1 MGIFSKI
8 PVADFRAVVYNSTK
22 PLVMGGISL
31 NGIGLVFAGGGGKGA
46 YQIGVWKYLRE
57 AGLDKSVCAV
67 SGTSVGAL
75 NAALFVTGDLQR
87 ADKIWRNM
95 KPELILSPASYSEED
110 VVRWLTESG
119 IERNESAR
127 PIPPMPALAPVITKR
142 IRQSAPFSR
151 EGLLYLMREG
161 VDFDAIR
168 HAEIP
173 CFATCLRVPK
183 VKIRR
188 FDLREYE
195 PEEAQTIL
203 LASSAIPVVF
213 DKVPF
218 RDETYCDGGVPF
230 LGDNTPVAPIAAM
243 DVKYIIV
250 VHLTQDVLI
259 NHKRY
264 PNSKLIEITPQSDL
278 GGLMDGTLD
287 FSADGAERRIEQGYA
302 DTQKALGGF
311 VDAAIIH
318 KQNELIFH
326 AFEQS
331 ERRYQEKVGMLRAQQ
346 SRVLTR
352 DVREDYEELFSEFA
366 AAGDAAEAP
375 GMDIDALWDGLPI
388 EDDAL
393 TTT

>member
-1 MGIFSKI
+1 M
-8 PVADFRAVVYNSTK
+8 VYNSTK
-22 PLVMGGISL
+22 PLGMEGFSL
-31 NGIGLVFAGGGGKGA
+31 NGIGLVFAGGGGKGS

-57 AGLDKSVCAV
+57 VGLDRNVCAV

-75 NAALFVTGDLQR
+75 NAALFVTGDLER
-87 ADKIWRNM
+87 AEKIWRNM

-110 VVRWLTESG
+110 VIRWLTESG
-119 IERNESAR
+119 IERNEAAR
-127 PIPPMPALAPVITKR
+127 PIPPMPELAPVITKR

-151 EGLLYLMREG
+151 EGLLSLMREG
-161 VDFDAIR
+161 VDFEAIR

-183 VKIRR
+183 VKVCR

-195 PEEAQTIL
+195 PEEAQTLL

-230 LGDNTPVAPIAAM
+230 LGDNTPVAPVASM
-243 DVKYIIV
+243 DVKYILV

-259 NHKRY
+259 NHRRY

-287 FSADGAERRIEQGYA
+287 FTAGGAERRIAQGYA

-311 VDAAIIH
+311 VDAAAIH
-318 KQNELIFH
+318 RQNELIFQ
-326 AFEQS
+326 AFEES
-331 ERRYQEKVGMLRAQQ
+331 ERRYQERVSMLRAQGTP
-346 SRVLTR
+346 VLTR
-352 DVREDYEELFSEFA
+352 DVRDDYEELLEEFSA
-366 AAGDAAEAP
+366 SGDLTDPP
-375 GMDIDALWDGLPI
+375 GMDAEALI
-388 EDDAL
+388 EDDAF
-393 TTT
+393 TTE

>member
-1 MGIFSKI
+1 M
-8 PVADFRAVVYNSTK
+8 
-22 PLVMGGISL
+22 
-31 NGIGLVFAGGGGKGA
+31 NGIGLVLAGGGGKGA

-75 NAALFVTGDLQR
+75 NAALFAAGDFQR
-87 ADKIWRNM
+87 AEKIWSNM
-95 KPELILSPASYSEED
+95 KPELILSPASLTEED
-110 VVRWLTESG
+110 VLKWLLESG
-119 IERNESAR
+119 IQPSSYSR
-127 PIPPMPALAPVITKR
+127 PLPPVAAMAPAIFGVIK
-142 IRQSAPFSR
+142 QAAPFSR

-168 HAEIP
+168 NAPIP
-173 CFATCLRVPK
+173 CFATCLRTPNFK
-183 VKIRR
+183 VRR
-188 FDLREYE
+188 FDLREYA
-195 PEEAQTIL
+195 PDEAQKIL

-213 DKVPF
+213 QNVAF

-230 LGDNTPVAPIAAM
+230 LGDNTPVAPVAAM

-287 FSADGAERRIEQGYA
+287 FSAGGAARRMEQGYE
-302 DTQKALGGF
+302 DTKRALGGF
-311 VDAAIIH
+311 VDAAMIH
-318 KQNELIFH
+318 RQNELIFQ
-326 AFEQS
+326 AFEES
-331 ERRYQEKVGMLRAQQ
+331 ERRYQDRVNMLKAQKTGAL
-346 SRVLTR
+346 SIG
-352 DVREDYEELFSEFA
+352 REAFEEMMEEFSLSGEIP
-366 AAGDAAEAP
+366 DNP
-375 GMDIDALWDGLPI
+375 GMDVEALQEGVPT

-393 TTT
+393 VTQ

>member
-22 PLVMGGISL
+22 PLEMGGLLL

-57 AGLDKSVCAV
+57 VGLDKSVCAV

-75 NAALFVTGDLQR
+75 NAALFVTGDLER

-110 VVRWLTESG
+110 VIRWLTESG
-119 IERNESAR
+119 IERNEPAR
-127 PIPPMPALAPVITKR
+127 PMPPVSALAPVITKR
-142 IRQSAPFSR
+142 IKQSAPFSR

-183 VKIRR
+183 AKIRR

-195 PEEAQTIL
+195 AEEAQTIL

-213 DKVPF
+213 DK
-218 RDETYCDGGVPF
+218 EMHMMIYGHGGVPF
-230 LGDNTPVAPIAAM
+230 LGDNTPVAPIASM
-243 DVKYIIV
+243 DVKYILV

-287 FSADGAERRIEQGYA
+287 FSAGGAERRIEQGYA

-311 VDAAIIH
+311 VDAAMIH
-318 KQNELIFH
+318 KQNELIFQ
-326 AFEQS
+326 AFEES
-331 ERRYQEKVGMLRAQQ
+331 ERRYQDKVSMLRAQQ
-346 SRVLTR
+346 SRVLTK

-366 AAGDAAEAP
+366 ASGDTPEAP
-375 GMDIDALWDGLPI
+375 GMDIDALWEGLPI
-388 EDDAL
+388 EDDAM